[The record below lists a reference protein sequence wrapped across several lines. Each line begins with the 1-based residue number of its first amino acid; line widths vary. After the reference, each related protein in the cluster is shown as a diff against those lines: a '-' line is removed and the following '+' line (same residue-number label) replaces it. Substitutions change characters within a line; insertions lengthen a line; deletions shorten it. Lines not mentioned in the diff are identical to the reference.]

1 MLEVNG
7 NNIFFPSYHRG
18 KKNSAD
24 RYGGQFN
31 SEKLRFLC
39 LECKHKINFHL
50 ITVCWIYMCKGLSVS
65 ATALHFLRSL
75 YTHFNCE

>member
-1 MLEVNG
+1 MLEVND
-7 NNIFFPSYHRG
+7 NNIFFPSYYKG

-31 SEKLRFLC
+31 SEKLKLLC
-39 LECKHKINFHL
+39 LKYKHKTNLLL

-65 ATALHFLRSL
+65 ATALH
-75 YTHFNCE
+75 